1 MSVTPTNPADD
12 TLVQRRRQPQPGAG
26 FDLAG
31 NLIQGYDATTIDPSM
46 SSLSGH
52 AVGRPLLYLAN
63 NGGGQVFRTDKSANP
78 LGTGLPFAAAEKGGS
93 RTWSATT
100 AASRST
106 IWIRHTPQGVE
117 ADDLFTANE
126 IEAQTCFLG
135 GGPPPPPPPPPPP
148 ATPVTPVTPSPPPSS
163 QSKGRQVVADPQGK
177 VGSAA
182 RARAASGP

>member
-12 TLVQRRRQPQPGAG
+12 AIWFSDDVNPNLGK

-78 LGTGLPFAAAEKGGS
+78 LGTGLPFAAAEE
-93 RTWSATT
+93 RLEDMECDN
-100 AASRST
+100 RSFPVDA

-117 ADDLFTANE
+117 
-126 IEAQTCFLG
+126 
-135 GGPPPPPPPPPPP
+135 
-148 ATPVTPVTPSPPPSS
+148 
-163 QSKGRQVVADPQGK
+163 GR
-177 VGSAA
+177 
-182 RARAASGP
+182 